1 MNADAIWYDSLMKDY
16 SYVNQLY
23 NRFMELKPQLL
34 TIPARIDEMEQEM
47 AVSAELNFQMW
58 NPKEAAQDQGRS
70 TINNDE
76 TLSYHAAVARIK
88 RFYTEHMSDVEEYLE
103 ALRTQLAPAA
113 NN

>member
-1 MNADAIWYDSLMKDY
+1 MKY
-16 SYVNQLY
+16 YIYVNQLY
-23 NRFMELKPQLL
+23 KRCIELKQHLL
-34 TIPARIDEMEQEM
+34 TIPAIIDEMEQEM

-70 TINNDE
+70 TINGDE

-88 RFYTEHMSDVEEYLE
+88 QFYTEHLSDVEEYLE
-103 ALRTQLAPAA
+103 ALRTQLAAAA